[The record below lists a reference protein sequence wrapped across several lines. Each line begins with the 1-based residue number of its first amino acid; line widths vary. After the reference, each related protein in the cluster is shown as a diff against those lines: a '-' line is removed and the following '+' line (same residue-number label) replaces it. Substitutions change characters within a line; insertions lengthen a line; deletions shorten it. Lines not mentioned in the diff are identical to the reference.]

1 MRILL
6 VYQYFRPE
14 IGAGIERVFYT
25 AKYLVSRGHNVR
37 VITAVPNYPFGKVYP
52 GYKLKLFQKEVIDE
66 IEVLRTFVYPSRNIS
81 TLKRLLNYFSFTLS
95 GFIAGIFQKD
105 YDVIIASSPPLSG
118 GVIGLLI
125 ALIKKKPLI
134 FEAQDVWPGAAIEL
148 GVLKN
153 KFLIGIAKFFETQI
167 YNKSRYIIAPTSGT
181 RKLLLMDNKFLNEDK
196 VITVSNS
203 VDLDTFDQQKID
215 RSIRQKYKLGNKFV
229 VLYLGTIGLQ
239 QGMPTLVKCIEKLK
253 TQKKIFFIIVGEG
266 VYKESMKRA
275 KMEKKLDNMLL
286 LPAIK
291 YREVPSYVNSSNIG
305 IALLRKNRYQD
316 AAIATK
322 VFDYFAGFRP
332 AIISGGAEMREIVER
347 NNAGFWVDGEDS
359 YLLSNKIMEAFKM
372 SQKDLNKIGQNGRIL
387 VEKVFNKQ
395 VQVRQWDKILISLEE
410 ELK

>member
-25 AKYLVSRGHNVR
+25 AKHLVSSGHNVR
-37 VITAVPNYPFGKVYP
+37 VITAVPNYPFGKIYP
-52 GYKLKLFQKEVIDE
+52 GYKLKLLHKEEIGG
-66 IEVLRTFVYPSRNIS
+66 IEVLRTLVYPSRNIS

-95 GFIAGIFQKD
+95 GFIAGILQKN

-118 GVIGLLI
+118 GVVGLLI
-125 ALIKKKPLI
+125 ALIKNKPLI

-153 KFLIGIAKFFETQI
+153 KFLISIAKFFETQL
-167 YNKSRYIIAPTSGT
+167 YKKSCYIIAPTSGT
-181 RKLLLMDNKFLNEDK
+181 RKLLLKNNKFLNGDK
-196 VITVSNS
+196 VVTVSNS
-203 VDLDTFDQQKID
+203 VDLDMFDQQKLD
-215 RSIRQKYKLGNKFV
+215 YSVRQKYKLGNKFV

-239 QGMPTLVKCIEKLK
+239 QGMPTLVECIEKLK
-253 TQKKIFFIIVGEG
+253 TQKQIFFLIVGEG
-266 VYKESMKRA
+266 VYKETMIKA
-275 KMEKKLDNMLL
+275 KKEKKLDNMLL

-322 VFDYFAGFRP
+322 VFDYFAGRKP
-332 AIISGGAEMREIVER
+332 AIVSGGKEMQEILTDSKS
-347 NNAGFWVDGEDS
+347 GFWVEGEDPN
-359 YLLSNKIMEAFKM
+359 LLSKKILEVFEMNK
-372 SQKDLNKIGQNGRIL
+372 KDLNKIGQNGRIL

-395 VQVRQWDKILISLEE
+395 VQVKQWDKILTSLEK